1 MGTFT
6 TNWALYDT
14 MHSKNKQ
21 TKIDEPEIHS
31 KEIQKKIQLIKKAF
45 R

>member
-1 MGTFT
+1 LGRFT

-14 MHSKNKQ
+14 MNYKNKQ
-21 TKIDEPEIHS
+21 THIYEEEALT

>member
-1 MGTFT
+1 MKRFT
-6 TNWALYDT
+6 TNMSLRDSFNST
-14 MHSKNKQ
+14 KKQ
-21 TKIDEPEIHS
+21 TEIDEEEVLT

>member
-1 MGTFT
+1 MANFT
-6 TNWALYDT
+6 TNWALKD
-14 MHSKNKQ
+14 SIPSNNEK
-21 TKIDEPEIHS
+21 TKIDEPVILS